1 MIETTQLQPDK
12 TVVFKSPIQGDSVLV
27 RTGNDGSWLSFFQ
40 SVLHS
45 CSKNYSCMSTEEK
58 IKFVEN
64 FRNDIISKIDIKSWE
79 EIDKGLT
86 SKLLFIENMNDI
98 LFNCCLFLENNS
110 KAKGKATYQVI
121 KNLSGENEKSL
132 EIYKLIVKMIPYKE
146 GFKKKILPNAYT
158 KSKNKNISDICEAII
173 NETTTYIKNKK
184 CLIDIQAIRK
194 FLLTIFKEAEDQAFK
209 TFVSNLQNSKK
220 DVDENIVSLV
230 SNHFK
235 RDIYFLNYKNR
246 MPYMHCQTTK
256 KLKKQKSIILFCFG
270 KGRYEIIGKLLN
282 NNFIQREFDFDDIII
297 KKMYMFLVNP
307 EKIQTNFKDL
317 VQYLP
322 QKGKKNSDS
331 EEESGKDS
339 GKDSEE
345 NSEEDSEEDSEEH
358 SEEDSEED
366 SD

>member
-1 MIETTQLQPDK
+1 MGAITSASTVYATAYLTEVGRKYLFQEGNNVRFVTLPDG
-12 TVVFKSPIQGDSVLV
+12 T
-27 RTGNDGSWLSFFQ
+27 
-40 SVLHS
+40 
-45 CSKNYSCMSTEEK
+45 
-58 IKFVEN
+58 
-64 FRNDIISKIDIKSWE
+64 KID
-79 EIDKGLT
+79 
-86 SKLLFIENMNDI
+86 KLKIERFSLGDPDVNYQ
-98 LFNCCLFLENNS
+98 LPYFLES
-110 KAKGKATYQVI
+110 GDI
-121 KNLSGENEKSL
+121 PDLSGENEKSL

-184 CLIDIQAIRK
+184 CLIDIQSIRK

-246 MPYMHCQTTK
+246 MPYMHCQTIK
-256 KLKKQKSIILFCFG
+256 KLKKQKSIIIFCFG
-270 KGRYEIIGKLLN
+270 KGRYEVIGKLLN

-331 EEESGKDS
+331 EEH
-339 GKDSEE
+339 SEE
-345 NSEEDSEEDSEEH
+345 NSEEH

-366 SD
+366 SEENSEEDSD